1 MPVVKV
7 NNQNQPTPDNGNKGG
22 KSPKNKKPFYKKWW
36 FWVLVVIVVAGIGG
50 GAGSD
55 GESSKSETSS
65 SSVKQS
71 ESTSVSSSE
80 SGSSEASS
88 SQESSSEVTAEGD
101 TAFDVQDVSDAKIE
115 SIKTY
120 GDYLNMH
127 EAIINYYYAQYE
139 SALQGTAM
147 YDDATFQ
154 ATKEKYDAEFDKQE
168 KLYGALKNN
177 KLVGR
182 STLVDSLKSLRD
194 SLNESVENLKQSIQ

>member
-80 SGSSEASS
+80 RAVH
-88 SQESSSEVTAEGD
+88 QRL
-101 TAFDVQDVSDAKIE
+101 VQVR
-115 SIKTY
+115 
-120 GDYLNMH
+120 NH
-127 EAIINYYYAQYE
+127 Q
-139 SALQGTAM
+139 
-147 YDDATFQ
+147 
-154 ATKEKYDAEFDKQE
+154 
-168 KLYGALKNN
+168 
-177 KLVGR
+177 VR
-182 STLVDSLKSLRD
+182 
-194 SLNESVENLKQSIQ
+194 